1 LANSPCHPSLHD
13 VLKAGSFKG
22 VEMQWVAFA
31 LMTGAAILCALW
43 PLSRRRSGAEGQA
56 RAIAFHKAQLAE
68 IDRDVERGQL
78 PPSEAAGARAET
90 ARRLIAASDAAKAGQ
105 PAGDGRAA
113 MRARAIVVIVFVAIP
128 AVTFGLYFRLGSP
141 HLPDQPILARTADPA
156 GIGELGAALA
166 KIEAHLIADP
176 GDGRGFKVVAP
187 VYMRLGRFE
196 EAARAYGEALR
207 LLGEDAATR
216 ADYGEALTAAAGG
229 IVTAEARAAF
239 EQALTDRSDLPKARY
254 YLGLAA
260 EQEGDRAKAI
270 AVYQKL
276 LADGPTDAPWLPI
289 VRQHLAGLNGA
300 PAAAATGEAAAIAAL
315 DPSAQQS
322 AIRAMVARLAERL
335 AQNGDDAQG
344 WLRLIRAYGVLHET
358 DKAKDALARAR
369 KATAGDEATA
379 QGLDALAQE
388 FGLGS

>member
-1 LANSPCHPSLHD
+1 ML
-13 VLKAGSFKG
+13 
-22 VEMQWVAFA
+22 WVAFA

-43 PLSRRRSGAEGQA
+43 PLSRRRSGSEGQA

-105 PAGDGRAA
+105 PGGDGGAP
-113 MRARAIVVIVFVAIP
+113 MRARAAVVIVFVVIP

-141 HLPDQPILARTADPA
+141 GLPDQPILARIDDPA
-156 GIGELGAALA
+156 AIGDLGAALA

-187 VYMRLGRFE
+187 VYMRLGRFQ

-207 LLGEDAATR
+207 LLGEDAPMR

-260 EQEGDRAKAI
+260 EQEGDKPKAI

-276 LADGPTDAPWLPI
+276 LADGPGDAQWLPI
-289 VRQHLAGLNGA
+289 VRQHLAGLTGA
-300 PAAAATGEAAAIAAL
+300 SAAGVNGEAAAIAAL
-315 DPSAQQS
+315 DPGAQQS

-344 WLRLIRAYGVLHET
+344 WLRLIRAYDVLHET
-358 DKAKDALARAR
+358 DKAREALAQAR
-369 KATAGDEATA
+369 KAMAGDEAA
-379 QGLDALAQE
+379 NHGLDALAQE
-388 FGLGS
+388 LGLGS